1 MSDQF
6 IGEIRPFCFNFA
18 PVGWALCNGQLLSIQ
33 QNAAL
38 FSLLGT
44 QYGGNGTSTFALP
57 NLQSQVPMHFGT
69 DVNGITYTLGEAA
82 GEETVTLS
90 LQEIPSHNHTFSG
103 TASSANSVK
112 PVAGAALAA
121 VHHQGG
127 TTPGFYYAP
136 DTTPQP
142 INSGSLS
149 PFGSGQPHPNV
160 QPYLTINWC
169 IALQGIFP
177 PRS

>member
-6 IGEIRPFCFNFA
+6 VGEIRPLGFNFA
-18 PVGWALCNGQLLSIQ
+18 PMGWALCNGQLLPIS
-33 QNAAL
+33 QNPAL

-44 QYGGNGTSTFALP
+44 MYGGNGTSTFALP
-57 NLQSQVPMHFGT
+57 NLQSRVPMGFGI
-69 DVNGITYTLGEAA
+69 DSFGNQYVQGEAA

-103 TASSANSVK
+103 TASDANSVK
-112 PVAGAALAA
+112 PFAGAALAA

-142 INSGSLS
+142 INLGSIS
-149 PFGSGQPHPNV
+149 QFGSGQPHPNV

-169 IALQGIFP
+169 IALQGVFP